1 MAKTTYLNNLPS
13 FTTTVEEISTLSIEN
28 ITGLL
33 IAKQSD
39 LIKAFDTSS
48 NASLIQDFKS
58 QIEILTRALANKKAM
73 GKLISES
80 KLYTES
86 DLVSLGEYLLSEERR
101 SMIQGDPNVVYHSDL
116 ENWKEKQKNK

>member
-13 FTTTVEEISTLSIEN
+13 FTSTVEEISTLSIEN

-48 NASLIQDFKS
+48 NTSLIQNFKS

-73 GKLISES
+73 GKLIPES

-86 DLVSLGEYLLSEERR
+86 DLVSFGEYLLSTERS
-101 SMIQGDPNVVYHSDL
+101 SMIQADQNVVYHADL